1 MMTLTRVPGFGGSP
15 MRGHAGHSTAGA
27 GSGALAL
34 VFAALGLA
42 GCTIGA
48 HQESPLVQQ
57 ASIAVGT
64 GTAVATGTPTTTDQA
79 AAGDIPAGRGIAE
92 GGGGPLSYTFRE
104 EWRRALAA
112 AQNWRSGAYL
122 ISASGDF
129 VNDDGVPSQ
138 WTVAFIDKAD
148 ADAVLVGE
156 IDPWG
161 KVTATREV
169 TGDGVSSFVGQYTK
183 RMPYAI
189 MDSDTAVGLG
199 KTALASR
206 YDLAKTKDP
215 RIGLNFSLVDGSGPF
230 WTYTLFDESTATY
243 VSVQIDALTGEVTA
257 TS

>member
-64 GTAVATGTPTTTDQA
+64 GTAVATGTPTTSDQA

-104 EWRRALAA
+104 EWRKARPA
-112 AQNWRSGAYL
+112 AQNRRSGA
-122 ISASGDF
+122 
-129 VNDDGVPSQ
+129 
-138 WTVAFIDKAD
+138 
-148 ADAVLVGE
+148 
-156 IDPWG
+156 
-161 KVTATREV
+161 
-169 TGDGVSSFVGQYTK
+169 
-183 RMPYAI
+183 
-189 MDSDTAVGLG
+189 
-199 KTALASR
+199 
-206 YDLAKTKDP
+206 
-215 RIGLNFSLVDGSGPF
+215 
-230 WTYTLFDESTATY
+230 
-243 VSVQIDALTGEVTA
+243 
-257 TS
+257 